1 VTAAFSV
8 LIRGIYRAAGISN
21 VNTAFLFPGQGAQKP
36 GMLHQLVDDPVVE
49 WTLAEISDVLKSDIR
64 LLDSPEA
71 LNSAGSVQLALLA
84 SGVATARALQRRG
97 VTCCAVAGLSVGA
110 FAAAVVAEA
119 ITLEDAV
126 ILVRSRAEKM
136 EQLYPVG
143 YGLAAIVGLNE
154 RQVTAIVGSVH
165 TAETPV
171 FVGNI
176 NAPRQIVI
184 AGSIEGMQKVLEEAR
199 RRGARK
205 AELLNVSVP
214 SHCPLLSSVADSL
227 RFQLSSMQL
236 KAPNFPYI
244 ANVNGRAVRSASAV
258 ATDLADN
265 ISHGVRWH
273 DMTSVLEELGCS
285 LFLEM
290 PPGHVLSEL
299 AKNGFPQVKTLAIGE
314 SSLRYA
320 LRLADLDSMR

>member
-1 VTAAFSV
+1 
-8 LIRGIYRAAGISN
+8 
-21 VNTAFLFPGQGAQKP
+21 VNTAFLFPGQGAQRP
-36 GMLHQLVDDPVVE
+36 GMLHELVDDPAVDL
-49 WTLAEISDVLKSDIR
+49 TLDEISDVLNSDVR
-64 LLDSPEA
+64 LLDSPDA
-71 LNSAGSVQLALLA
+71 LGSTVSAQLALLA
-84 SGVATARALQRRG
+84 SGVATARVLQGRG

-119 ITLEDAV
+119 ITLKDAV

-154 RQVTAIVGSVH
+154 RQVTAIVDSVN
-165 TAETPV
+165 TAATPV

-184 AGSIEGMQKVLEEAR
+184 AGSIEGMQKALEKASQQ
-199 RRGARK
+199 GARK
-205 AELLNVSVP
+205 AELLHVSVP

-227 RFQLSSMQL
+227 RLQLNSMRL
-236 KAPNFPYI
+236 ETPKFPYI
-244 ANVNGRAVRSASAV
+244 ANVTGRALRSASAV

-265 ISHGVRWH
+265 IAHGVRWQ
-273 DMTSVLEELGCS
+273 DMTTVLEELGCR
-285 LFLEM
+285 LFFEM

-299 AKNGFPQVKTLAIGE
+299 AKEGVPQVKTLAIGE
-314 SSLRYA
+314 SSLRSLLKFGA
-320 LRLADLDSMR
+320 R

>member
-1 VTAAFSV
+1 
-8 LIRGIYRAAGISN
+8 
-21 VNTAFLFPGQGAQKP
+21 
-36 GMLHQLVDDPVVE
+36 MLHELVDDPAVDL
-49 WTLAEISDVLKSDIR
+49 TLEEISDVLKSDIR

-71 LNSAGSVQLALLA
+71 LGSTVSAQLALLA
-84 SGVATARALQRRG
+84 SGVATARALQRNG
-97 VTCCAVAGLSVGA
+97 VACCAVAGLSVGA
-110 FAAAVVAEA
+110 FSAAVISEV
-119 ITLEDAV
+119 ITIKDAV

-143 YGLAAIVGLNE
+143 YGLAAIVGLKE
-154 RQVTAIVGSVH
+154 RQVASIVDSVNTA
-165 TAETPV
+165 ATPV

-184 AGSIEGMQKVLEEAR
+184 AGSIEGMQKALDEAS

-205 AELLNVSVP
+205 AELLHVSVP

-227 RFQLSSMQL
+227 RLQLNSML
-236 KAPNFPYI
+236 LETPKIPYI
-244 ANVNGRAVRSASAV
+244 ANVTGRVVRSASAV

-265 ISHGVRWH
+265 IAHGVRWH
-273 DMTSVLEELGCS
+273 DATVVAEELGCN
-285 LFLEM
+285 LFFEM

-299 AKNGFPQVKTLAIGE
+299 AREGVPQVRTLAIGE

-320 LRLADLDSMR
+320 LHIADLCSTE

>member
-1 VTAAFSV
+1 MARIAK
-8 LIRGIYRAAGISN
+8 
-21 VNTAFLFPGQGAQKP
+21 VNPAFLFPGQGAQQP
-36 GMLHQLVDDPVVE
+36 GMLHELVDDPAVQL
-49 WTLAEISDVLKSDIR
+49 TLDEISDVLKSDVR

-71 LNSAGSVQLALLA
+71 LNSTVSVQLALLA
-84 SGVATARALQRRG
+84 SGVATARALQRHG

-110 FAAAVVAEA
+110 FAAAVVTEA
-119 ITLEDAV
+119 ITLKDAV

-154 RQVTAIVGSVH
+154 RQVTAIVDSVN
-165 TAETPV
+165 AAATPV

-184 AGSIEGMQKVLEEAR
+184 AGSIEGMQKALEEASR
-199 RRGARK
+199 QGARK
-205 AELLNVSVP
+205 AELLHVSVP

-227 RFQLSSMQL
+227 RLQLNFMRL
-236 KAPNFPYI
+236 ETPKFPYI
-244 ANVNGRAVRSASAV
+244 ANVTGRALRSASAV

-265 ISHGVRWH
+265 IAHGVRWQ
-273 DMTSVLEELGCS
+273 DMTTVLEELGCR
-285 LFLEM
+285 LFFEM

-299 AKNGFPQVKTLAIGE
+299 AKEGVPQVKTLAIGE

-320 LRLADLDSMR
+320 LHLADLCSME

>member
-1 VTAAFSV
+1 
-8 LIRGIYRAAGISN
+8 

-36 GMLHQLVDDPVVE
+36 GMLHELVDDPAVE
-49 WTLAEISDVLKSDIR
+49 FTLDEISDVLRSDVR
-64 LLDSPEA
+64 QLDSSEA
-71 LNSAGSVQLALLA
+71 LNSTVSVQLALLA
-84 SGVATARALQRRG
+84 SGVATARGLQRQG

-119 ITLEDAV
+119 IALKDAA

-154 RQVTAIVGSVH
+154 RQVTAIVDSVH
-165 TAETPV
+165 TAATPV

-184 AGSIEGMQKVLEEAR
+184 AGSIEGMEKVLEEAHR
-199 RRGARK
+199 HGATK
-205 AELLNVSVP
+205 AEFLHVSVP

-227 RFQLSSMQL
+227 RLQLNSMEL
-236 KAPNFPYI
+236 KAPKCPYI

-265 ISHGVRWH
+265 IAHGVRWH
-273 DMTSVLEELGCS
+273 DATVVAEELGCR

-290 PPGHVLSEL
+290 PPGNTLTDLAGKNVPGVIASAVTPDLFRHV
-299 AKNGFPQVKTLAIGE
+299 
-314 SSLRYA
+314 
-320 LRLADLDSMR
+320 LRLAAA